1 MAKGSR
7 YSEAYKREAVAKAE
21 ANGNVSH
28 TARELGISGKTLHT
42 WKQKLGTRQ
51 PVSADTS
58 TPAEL
63 AARVAQLE
71 RQLSV
76 REEQLSVLKKAI
88 SIVSQRDR
96 SDLT

>member
-7 YSEAYKREAVAKAE
+7 YSDTSKREAVAKAE
-21 ANGNVSH
+21 VIDNVSQ

-42 WKQKLGTRQ
+42 WKEKFGIHPL
-51 PVSADTS
+51 VSAETS

-71 RQLSV
+71 RQLVV
-76 REEQLSVLKKAI
+76 REEQISVLKKAI
-88 SIVSQRDR
+88 SIVS
-96 SDLT
+96 

>member
-7 YSEAYKREAVAKAE
+7 YSDTYKREAVAKAE
-21 ANGNVSH
+21 ASGNVSQ

-42 WKQKLGTRQ
+42 WKDKFGTRK
-51 PVSADTS
+51 PVSADMSTS
-58 TPAEL
+58 AEL

-76 REEQLSVLKKAI
+76 REEQISVLKKAI
-88 SIVSQRDR
+88 SIVSQHDR